1 MWRINRG
8 YRAQR
13 CCNPPPA
20 GSVSVV
26 DGFYCL
32 CSPGFAGPRCEQDV
46 DDCANSL
53 CSANSVC
60 RDRHLVS
67 WTFFFLLGL
76 SVTDMYEIALKKK
89 KKKEALMSHKSEQL
103 RPRFKE
109 HALSKGVNKTWIAS
123 ADLHLMLVL
132 MFETLFPV
140 MQGDENG
147 AGVRRDAGRCGFFL
161 QRARDAAVRVPDG
174 DGVGRFGRDDFVA
187 WRKLSNRFK

>member
-1 MWRINRG
+1 MLNAHNLHICGASTEVIGRRG
-8 YRAQR
+8 AVT
-13 CCNPPPA
+13 PPPP

-76 SVTDMYEIALKKK
+76 SVTDMYEIAFK
-89 KKKEALMSHKSEQL
+89 KKKEL
-103 RPRFKE
+103 
-109 HALSKGVNKTWIAS
+109 
-123 ADLHLMLVL
+123 
-132 MFETLFPV
+132 
-140 MQGDENG
+140 
-147 AGVRRDAGRCGFFL
+147 
-161 QRARDAAVRVPDG
+161 
-174 DGVGRFGRDDFVA
+174 
-187 WRKLSNRFK
+187 